1 MKFSIEHFDIT
12 NEGKIKEKPIFKLE
26 SNVNELVIVGKEKE
40 EPKTEEKKPK
50 RKEEK
55 KVTSKIDKKNIKP
68 KKEEEKKEE
77 SEESVIQEM
86 Y

>member
-26 SNVNELVIVGKEKE
+26 SNVNELVIVVKEKE
-40 EPKTEEKKPK
+40 EPKTKKPK

-55 KVTSKIDKKNIKP
+55 KKRK
-68 KKEEEKKEE
+68 
-77 SEESVIQEM
+77 
-86 Y
+86 